1 MNSIR
6 LNNGAVIPQLGLGVY
21 LTQDGEETVNSVK
34 WALEAGYRH
43 IDTAMIYGN
52 EKSVAQGI
60 KESGVPR
67 KDIFITTKLWNE
79 DIRQGR
85 AQEAFKRSL
94 EALDTD
100 YVDLYLIHWP
110 ADGYEKAWEEMEK
123 IYESGRAKAIG
134 VSNFQV
140 HHLETLMKNAH
151 IKPAVNQIESHPY
164 FTNQELI
171 DYCLGQ
177 NIDIEVW
184 SPLGGTGGNN
194 VLSNDTIKSLAAKY
208 RKTPAQI
215 IIRWDIQRGVI
226 VMPKSTH
233 RDRILSNMQVSDWE
247 LSVEDMRMISEL
259 NRNERVGA
267 DPDNFDF

>member
-60 KESGVPR
+60 KESGVSR
-67 KDIFITTKLWNE
+67 KDIFMTTKLWNE

-110 ADGYEKAWEEMEK
+110 ADG
-123 IYESGRAKAIG
+123 
-134 VSNFQV
+134 
-140 HHLETLMKNAH
+140 
-151 IKPAVNQIESHPY
+151 
-164 FTNQELI
+164 
-171 DYCLGQ
+171 
-177 NIDIEVW
+177 
-184 SPLGGTGGNN
+184 
-194 VLSNDTIKSLAAKY
+194 
-208 RKTPAQI
+208 
-215 IIRWDIQRGVI
+215 
-226 VMPKSTH
+226 
-233 RDRILSNMQVSDWE
+233 
-247 LSVEDMRMISEL
+247 
-259 NRNERVGA
+259 
-267 DPDNFDF
+267 